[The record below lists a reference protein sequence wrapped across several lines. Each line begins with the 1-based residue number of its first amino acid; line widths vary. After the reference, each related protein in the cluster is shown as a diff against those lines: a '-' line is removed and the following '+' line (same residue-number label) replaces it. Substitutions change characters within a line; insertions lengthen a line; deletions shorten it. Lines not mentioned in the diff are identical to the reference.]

1 MSAVVKVL
9 FCYDEV
15 MEDELLD
22 LVNRSDEVIGT
33 INRKDYNK
41 IITDKLGYIRA
52 ADLFILNS
60 EGNIYVPTRTA
71 DKTIAPNG
79 FDFSVG
85 GHVGSG
91 ESYLSTIIREASEE
105 LNLLLEPEYLML
117 IDKTVQEEIK
127 YIRYLYLYRSDD
139 TPIYNPEDFVSAEW
153 MSPAELIKQI
163 DNGHLAKI
171 SLKPSIA
178 LLTQYLQTA

>member
-1 MSAVVKVL
+1 M
-9 FCYDEV
+9 D
-15 MEDELLD
+15 DELLD

-33 INRKDYNK
+33 INRKDYAQLLKEN
-41 IITDKLGYIRA
+41 LGYIRA

-60 EGNIYVPTRTA
+60 EGKIYVPTRTA

-85 GHVGSG
+85 GHVGTG
-91 ESYLSTIIREASEE
+91 EDYMSTIVREAMEE
-105 LNLLLEPEYLML
+105 LNLLIEPEYLML

-139 TPIYNPEDFVSAEW
+139 TPIFNPEDFVSAEW
-153 MSPAELIKQI
+153 MRPAELIKQI
-163 DNGHLAKI
+163 DDGHLAKS
-171 SLKPSIA
+171 SLKPSIF
-178 LLTQYLQTA
+178 LLIQYLEEV